1 MKNGTAS
8 PAFLWSV
15 SEVGCE
21 KGEIKFLVTYMSS
34 CVHGIE
40 AD

>member
-15 SEVGCE
+15 SEVDCE
-21 KGEIKFLVTYMSS
+21 KGIIKFLATYMSS
-34 CVHGIE
+34 CVYGIG